1 MLVTEF
7 NSSFKYLL
15 IFHFLK
21 RLYFRSNMTIETDVN
36 ADASTLPVVKE
47 KAEHKPKSPRGGRNG
62 ERVGLDEAQLE
73 RDFKNFSIK
82 LRKQFGEDV
91 VAYQVSN
98 YPEGLEFSV
107 RVAKNSGREG
117 ARFIRSFDS
126 KPKTEKKEMTEEQ
139 KAKRALKQAKRR
151 EYLEKRRQEKLENAA
166 KDKGEKAS
174 VKEETNENGDSA
186 KDKEGQ

>member
-1 MLVTEF
+1 MTETEI
-7 NSSFKYLL
+7 K
-15 IFHFLK
+15 
-21 RLYFRSNMTIETDVN
+21 VN
-36 ADASTLPVVKE
+36 ASTLPVEKKE
-47 KAEHKPKSPRGGRNG
+47 KPDPKQRSPRGGRAG
-62 ERVGLDEAQLE
+62 DKEGLDEAALE
-73 RDFKNFSIK
+73 REFKNFAIK

-98 YPEGLEFSV
+98 YPEGLEFSM

-126 KPKTEKKEMTEEQ
+126 KPKTEKKEMTDEQ

-151 EYLEKRRQEKLENAA
+151 EYLEKRRQEKLENAD

-174 VKEETNENGDSA
+174 VKEETNENEDSA

>member
-1 MLVTEF
+1 MSMF
-7 NSSFKYLL
+7 ILL
-15 IFHFLK
+15 IFHFFK
-21 RLYFRSNMTIETDVN
+21 RLYFRSKMTTDTNVD

-47 KAEHKPKSPRGGRNG
+47 KAEHKPKSPRGGRN
-62 ERVGLDEAQLE
+62 GLDEAQLE

-98 YPEGLEFSV
+98 YPEGLEFSM

-126 KPKTEKKEMTEEQ
+126 KPKTEKKEMTDEQ

-151 EYLEKRRQEKLENAA
+151 EYLEKRRQEKLENVD

-174 VKEETNENGDSA
+174 VKEETNENEDSA